1 MKPLSKKMTS
11 IAMIMAL
18 FVAAGCS
25 STKESNSA
33 QSTNTASS
41 QPTASAAATAKPK
54 EKVIVNFAYP
64 SFASAASAW
73 DSAVGIANK
82 QLESKNIEIKINK
95 IPLDSWSVYYQ
106 KVISQIA
113 AGDSPDIGRVAEGLF
128 PKLIENG
135 QVVDISDVVAKL
147 DKTKYFENALHGSAV
162 KDGKT
167 YGVPSGIYNTF
178 VYINKDLFDKAKI
191 EYPSIDWN
199 NPITMTKLVEEA
211 KALTSGDGA
220 NKSWGFWTSLES
232 GHLDEFLKGGGKGL
246 YDDKGISELSDP
258 ANKKV
263 LSYFDQMMRVDKS
276 MPQATDTKVM
286 GATDLFKAGKL
297 AILVNGSWFFNEAKA
312 VKFKVGLA
320 AMPSEAGK
328 GSSMGFL
335 DGWAVFKGAKHEAE
349 AKEAILALSSKEVN
363 DFLSTTGEAGG
374 PVVKSSL
381 EDNKSKILGAPFID
395 SDISTYLGSLGN
407 LVKSPYTTN
416 QDDWT
421 PKYNSAVEQF
431 SLGKLSVDQFTAQ
444 ADDIINKGNAAK

>member
-1 MKPLSKKMTS
+1 MKHLSKKMF
-11 IAMIMAL
+11 IVAMIMVFF
-18 FVAAGCS
+18 FVAGCS
-25 STKESNSA
+25 SAKPSTSA
-33 QSTNTASS
+33 QSPEVTSS
-41 QPTASAAATAKPK
+41 QPMTSVEASVQPK

-64 SFASAASAW
+64 SFASAANAW
-73 DSAVGIANK
+73 DSAVGVANK
-82 QLESKNIEIKINK
+82 LLESKNIEIKINK

-128 PKLIENG
+128 PKLIQNG
-135 QVVDISDVVAKL
+135 QVEDISDVVAKL
-147 DKTKYFENALHGSAV
+147 DKSKYFENALHGSAL

-191 EYPSIDWN
+191 DYPSIDWN
-199 NPITMTKLVEEA
+199 NPITMKKLVENA
-211 KALTSGDGA
+211 KALTSGEGV
-220 NKSWGFWTSLES
+220 NKTWGFWTSLES

-246 YDDKGISELSDP
+246 YDEKGGSNLSDP
-258 ANKKV
+258 ANKKI

-286 GATDLFKAGKL
+286 GPTDLFKAGKL

-335 DGWAVFKGAKHEAE
+335 DGWAVFKGAKHEAA
-349 AKEAILALSSKEVN
+349 AKEAILALASKEVN
-363 DFLSTTGEAGG
+363 DYLSTTGEAGG

-395 SDISTYLGSLGN
+395 SDINTYLGSLDN

-431 SLGKLSVDQFTAQ
+431 SLGKLSVDLFTTQ